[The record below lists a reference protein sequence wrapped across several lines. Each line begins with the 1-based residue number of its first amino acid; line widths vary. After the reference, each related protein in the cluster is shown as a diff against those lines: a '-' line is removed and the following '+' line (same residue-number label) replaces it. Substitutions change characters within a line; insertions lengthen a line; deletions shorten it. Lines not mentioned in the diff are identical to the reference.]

1 MLDYKVG
8 LKKIINLSSTIFFA
22 SCFSYSLIIIYIIK
36 HKLNQGVETVTSPS
50 NSVII
55 INDNADLLNL
65 FKDALEAT
73 KKLILTLLLIHP
85 LALKKIKADPEEFFV
100 VIINYSS
107 QRKNQQKGF
116 RQVRNRSKSNK

>member
-22 SCFSYSLIIIYIIK
+22 SCSSYSFIIIYIIK
-36 HKLNQGVETVTSPS
+36 HKLNQGVETDLPS

-65 FKDALEAT
+65 FKDALEQQEIDT
-73 KKLILTLLLIHP
+73 YTFTDP
-85 LALKKIKADPEEFFV
+85 SLALKKIKTDPEEFSLV
-100 VIINYSS
+100 TINYASQLKATERTSS
-107 QRKNQQKGF
+107 QKK
-116 RQVRNRSKSNK
+116 